1 MNTSIMNILKPN
13 QEQHRHLWLP
23 IVISV
28 SILIRLILAVLVPAI
43 SGSHLLPENKYDT
56 VVASDDG
63 HSLRGASISS
73 NKVDLSSKKS

>member
-23 IVISV
+23 IVISM

-43 SGSHLLPENKYDT
+43 SGSHSLPENKYDT
-56 VVASDDG
+56 VVASDDAG
-63 HSLRGASISS
+63 HSLLTSGSFI
-73 NKVDLSSKKS
+73 KEE

>member
-43 SGSHLLPENKYDT
+43 SGSRSLPEKKHDT

-63 HSLRGASISS
+63 HSLRGASISN
-73 NKVDLSSKKS
+73 NKVYLSQ